1 MSEYQNSRLQRKLGL
16 APALPTKKE
25 PKPLK
30 RISDKRARED
40 KEEKEKRGENDTEL
54 VRWFKARIQYS
65 MKGVC
70 EETGLKTERNIYRY
84 AILSCCHILEKRNF
98 KSVMYHKENFIEL
111 LPDIHHK
118 FDNCGWKERE
128 KMSCWPTVFGRLVE
142 VYPSIAPEELH
153 HLPTDLRDRIEKI
166 LSQQL

>member
-1 MSEYQNSRLQRKLGL
+1 MSYLEERNKRKLGL

-25 PKPLK
+25 KKP
-30 RISDKRARED
+30 ISKVSKKRAIQMAADAEN
-40 KEEKEKRGENDTEL
+40 RGDGDSEL

-70 EETGLKTERNIYRY
+70 EETGLKTERGIYRY
-84 AILSCCHILEKRNF
+84 AIMSCCHILEKRNF

-128 KMSCWPTVFGRLVE
+128 KMSCWPIVFGKIVE
-142 VYPSIAPEELH
+142 IYPSIAPDELH
-153 HLPTDLRDRIEKI
+153 HLPTELRERIEKI
-166 LSQQL
+166 LTAS